1 MGVNI
6 IYLLHDCEGD
16 SIYNKNYSLDK
27 SYDHSRDFHKHGM
40 SIWGRG
46 GGYDG
51 KYDDDREI

>member
-16 SIYNKNYSLDK
+16 SIYNSIIHLNK
-27 SYDHSRDFHKHGM
+27 SYDHSRDFHKHSM
-40 SIWGRG
+40 SIQ